1 MKVKNFLERTINVN
15 TTINGGIRTVSLPFF
30 QNVHFRKTNH
40 SLSLA
45 LGNTEVAF
53 IELTKNEALKIEEKL
68 SNLSKNQSLD
78 IGECSLVFLDTIE
91 KPYETVVIMQC
102 LYDGNGFDLD
112 KVIEYF
118 SS

>member
-1 MKVKNFLERTINVN
+1 MKVKNFLERTISVN

-30 QNVHFRKTNH
+30 KNVYFRKTNH
-40 SLSLA
+40 SLTL
-45 LGNTEVAF
+45 EVAF

-102 LYDGNGFDLD
+102 LYDGYGFDLD

-118 SS
+118 SF